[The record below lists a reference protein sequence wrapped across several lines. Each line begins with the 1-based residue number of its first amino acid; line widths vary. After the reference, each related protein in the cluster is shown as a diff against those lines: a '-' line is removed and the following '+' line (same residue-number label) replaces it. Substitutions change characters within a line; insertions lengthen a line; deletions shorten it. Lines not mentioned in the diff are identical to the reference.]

1 MNPAI
6 IVVDMVKDNL
16 KSEYPISAQIRSI
29 LPSVQKLLKEAR
41 DRAGQRGRKV
51 PGRHLS

>member
-16 KSEYPISAQIRSI
+16 KPEYPISVQIRSI
-29 LPSVQKLLKEAR
+29 LLSIQKLLKEAQ
-41 DRAGQRGRKV
+41 DRAGQRGRNV